1 MQEVICRQPNKN
13 SSLISIQG
21 PVTAE
26 QASRVCEHVLR
37 ALPDWFG
44 LEKSIVEYIESVQT
58 LPTWVATIHGVSAG
72 FLAVKRHFP
81 VSAEI
86 YVMGVLP
93 EYHRMGVGSRLL
105 AAVEPVLRETGV
117 SLLQVKTL
125 APTHP
130 DLFYA
135 RTRAFY
141 AAAGFQPLEI
151 FPDLWDADNPCLLMV
166 KIL

>member
-1 MQEVICRQPNKN
+1 METTQQDSPI
-13 SSLISIQG
+13 ISIQG
-21 PVTAE
+21 PVAAE
-26 QASRVCEHVLR
+26 EASRVCERVLR

-58 LPTWVATIHGVSAG
+58 LPTWVATIHGEAAG

-81 VSAEI
+81 ASAEI

-93 EYHRMGVGSRLL
+93 EYHRMGVGRALL

-117 SLLQVKTL
+117 SFLQVKTL

-130 DLFYA
+130 DPFYA

-141 AAAGFQPLEI
+141 TAAGFQPLEI
-151 FPDLWDADNPCLLMV
+151 FP
-166 KIL
+166 